1 MSKTPISTV
10 VSRQIPEYIRDE
22 YGAFVDFIKA
32 YYQFLE
38 ETHTEGAQPNY
49 KDLEALHSIED
60 TLEVFVVQFKKE
72 LSALFPTNQLADERF
87 VLQRLREF
95 FKTRGSEESYKFIFR
110 AFFNEDVTITH
121 PSENILKASD
131 GNWEQSNFIT
141 VEQTQTGLAAGNTI
155 SQLII
160 SNDFGVYTLDVTQ
173 SVKINDTLR
182 RFYFKTT
189 TNLTINENDIVRA
202 YNAAGGVIY
211 SGKIILS
218 PHDLS
223 IVVPGNNWKRGQ
235 VFIVGSTTTP
245 ITLITTNSID
255 VTPVQTVEPRPTI
268 VRVLQ
273 VSPIGAVEL
282 IEIIEHGYNHVKDE
296 IIKTSP
302 FEKPSVISSSI
313 EEILVSTGPN
323 VFNYNIIL
331 TDGVASIDSTI
342 GITNAKTAESYFS
355 EEYAIPAEFYAGSI
369 AFVKA
374 ETIGTNISESQSLNS
389 SVTLQQYNESRL
401 QLVYNFDSVV
411 KGKGKYTND
420 AGQISNQQTRI
431 QDSYY
436 YQLFSY
442 LIESREDR
450 SNYKDLLT
458 IVHPSGLKL
467 FSQIL
472 KEISTEFS
480 TIASSAKSID
490 VKFIFDTAFG
500 NDTNGYSNRLTKNFS
515 GINET
520 VVTGESTA
528 AQPKTIG
535 KNFAGALETVVTGES
550 TAAQPKT
557 IGKNLA
563 GVLEAITASES
574 RATMGM
580 TINKTVS
587 TVTET
592 VAPTDLAGRI
602 NLLNKTIV
610 TEIVTASSTDTTTVE
625 YLGYATDY
633 FSENYSAIVTT
644 LTIGP

>member
-10 VSRQIPEYIRDE
+10 VSRQIPAYIRDE

-95 FKTRGSEESYKFIFR
+95 FKTRGSEDSYKFIFR

-141 VEQTQTGLAAGNTI
+141 TQQITGLSAGNVI

-202 YNAAGGVIY
+202 YNTAGEVIY

-235 VFIVGSTTTP
+235 VFTVGSTAA
-245 ITLITTNSID
+245 ITLITSTNSID
-255 VTPVQTVEPRPTI
+255 VTTVEPHPTI
-268 VRVLQ
+268 ARVLQ
-273 VSPIGAVEL
+273 VSPLGAVEL

-302 FEKPSVISSSI
+302 FDKPSVISSSI
-313 EEILVSTGPN
+313 EKILVSTGPN

-342 GITNAKTAESYFS
+342 GITNAKTADSYFL
-355 EEYAIPAEFYAGSI
+355 EEYAIPAEFYSGSI
-369 AFVKA
+369 VFEKL
-374 ETIGTNISESQSLNS
+374 ETVGTNISESLNS
-389 SVTLQQYNESRL
+389 GVTLQQYNDSQL

-467 FSQIL
+467 FSQVL

-490 VKFIFDTAFG
+490 AKFIFDIAFG
-500 NDTNGYSNRLTKNFS
+500 NDTNGYSNRLAKNFS

-550 TAAQPKT
+550 TAAQPKI

-574 RATMGM
+574 RATMAM

>member
-10 VSRQIPEYIRDE
+10 VSRQIPAYIRDE

-32 YYQFLE
+32 YYEFIE
-38 ETHTEGAQPNY
+38 ETQPNY

-72 LSALFPTNQLADERF
+72 LSALFPTHQLADERF
-87 VLQRLREF
+87 ILQRLREF

-131 GNWEQSNFIT
+131 GNWEQANFIT
-141 VEQTQTGLAAGNTI
+141 VDQSGPTGTGLVTGNVI

-173 SVKINDTLR
+173 SVKINNTLR

-235 VFIVGSTTTP
+235 VFTIGSTVA
-245 ITLITTNSID
+245 ITLITTTNSVD
-255 VTPVQTVEPRPTI
+255 VETTEPHPTI
-268 VRVLQ
+268 ARVLQ
-273 VSPIGAVEL
+273 VSPLGAVEL
-282 IEIIEHGYNHVKDE
+282 IEIIEHGYGHVNNE
-296 IIKTSP
+296 ITKTSP
-302 FEKPSVISSSI
+302 FDKPAVISSSI
-313 EEILVSTGPN
+313 EKVLVSTGPN

-331 TDGVASIDSTI
+331 TDGVASRDSTI
-342 GITNAKTAESYFS
+342 GVTNAITIDSYFS
-355 EEYAIPAEFYAGSI
+355 EEYALVAEFYAGSI
-369 AFVKA
+369 VIEKL
-374 ETIGTNISESQSLNS
+374 ETVGTSISESLNS
-389 SVTLQQYNESRL
+389 GVTLQQYNESQL

-411 KGKGKYTND
+411 QGKGKYTND

-467 FSQIL
+467 FSQVL

-480 TIASSAKSID
+480 IIASSAKSID

-500 NDTNGYSNRLTKNFS
+500 NDANGYSNRLAKNFS
-515 GINET
+515 GVNEAVT
-520 VVTGESTA
+520 VGESTA

-535 KNFAGALETVVTGES
+535 KNFAGALETVVAGES

-557 IGKNLA
+557 IDKNLA

-574 RATMGM
+574 RATMAM

-602 NLLNKTIV
+602 NSLNKTIV
-610 TEIVTASSTDTTTVE
+610 TEIVTASSSDTTAVE